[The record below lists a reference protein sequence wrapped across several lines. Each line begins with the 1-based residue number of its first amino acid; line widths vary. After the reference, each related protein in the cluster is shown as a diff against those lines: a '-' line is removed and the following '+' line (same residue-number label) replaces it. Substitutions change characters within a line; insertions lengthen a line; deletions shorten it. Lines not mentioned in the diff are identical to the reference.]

1 MIKLQNTLEVYMVI
15 RFAQNQDITDIL
27 NLLEQVNLIHH
38 QARPDILKEGTKYT
52 YDEVATIIENPQRP
66 ILVAVENNHV
76 LGYMFGVFQ
85 ETEEDNILVA
95 EKSLYIDDICI
106 DQDARGK
113 HVGQA
118 LYQATK
124 ELAADTGCRRIT
136 LNVWAF
142 NDSAKSFY
150 EKMGMQTF
158 KTMLEDIL

>member
-1 MIKLQNTLEVYMVI
+1 MDI
-15 RFAQNQDITDIL
+15 RFAQNQDIEDIL
-27 NLLEQVNLIHH
+27 KLLAQVNLIHH
-38 QARPDILKEGTKYT
+38 QARPDILKKATKYT
-52 YDEVATIIENPQRP
+52 YEEVAALIDDQNRP
-66 ILVAVENNHV
+66 ILVAVEDNHV

-85 ETEEDNILVA
+85 ETVENNILIA
-95 EKSLYIDDICI
+95 EKSLYIDDICV
-106 DQDARGK
+106 DENARGK

-142 NDSAKSFY
+142 NDAAKSFY

-158 KTMLEDIL
+158 KTTLEDIL

>member
-1 MIKLQNTLEVYMVI
+1 MEIQYTLEVAMDI
-15 RFAQNQDITDIL
+15 RFAQKQDITDIL
-27 NLLEQVNLIHH
+27 KLLAQVNLIHH
-38 QARPDILKEGTKYT
+38 QARPDILKKGTKYT
-52 YDEVATIIENPQRP
+52 YEEVATIIDNPQRP
-66 ILVAVENNHV
+66 ILVAVEDNHV
-76 LGYMFGVFQ
+76 LGYMFGIFQ
-85 ETEEDNILVA
+85 ETTEDNILVA

-124 ELAADTGCRRIT
+124 DLAADTGCRRIT

-150 EKMGMQTF
+150 KKMGMRTF
-158 KTMLEDIL
+158 KTTLEDIL